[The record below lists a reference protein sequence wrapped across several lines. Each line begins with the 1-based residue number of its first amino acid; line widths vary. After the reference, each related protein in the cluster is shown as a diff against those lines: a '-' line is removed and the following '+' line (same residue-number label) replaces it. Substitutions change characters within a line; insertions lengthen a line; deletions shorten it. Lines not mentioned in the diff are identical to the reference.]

1 MEASPKPGLFDA
13 LIRYGFGARR
23 GIPSLDGIRAF
34 ALPLVLI
41 AHLSGTRG
49 FVNWHP
55 LYRLGTFGLRIFF
68 VLSGYLITTILLNEL
83 RRTNRISLGRF
94 YFRRSMRVFPAAYLL
109 IGVTSL
115 LVMNGIVHVKDH
127 ELLYA
132 STYTMNLHED
142 RGWPLGH
149 LWSMAVEEQ
158 FYFLWPAALMF
169 LGQARSA
176 RVLIGVLIGAPLIR
190 VVSPLLGPVANP
202 SGFLFWSDSLASG
215 CLLAMLSQNL
225 IGRTWYA
232 RILASR
238 WFFLVP
244 VTGLAANFVPFTKVS
259 WLVGYTTMNLAI
271 ALSLDWAIRNSDTL
285 LGRVLNWPSVS
296 FIGVISYSVYL
307 WQQLFL
313 DRESSSSV
321 FPLNVTLAI
330 AAGLVSYLLIE
341 APMLRL
347 RARLERRWWTKPQ
360 AAIDSVIP
368 ITVAHEPVYAA
379 NPAQQSAF
387 EAGNPS
393 ELSISVPRVQDHAAR
408 LVNE

>member
-1 MEASPKPGLFDA
+1 MEPSAKPGLFEA
-13 LIRYGFGARR
+13 LIRFGFGERR
-23 GIPSLDGIRAF
+23 AIPSLDGLRAF

-49 FVNWHP
+49 FVNWPP

-68 VLSGYLITTILLNEL
+68 VLSGYLITTILLKEL
-83 RRTNRISLGRF
+83 RRTNRISLWRF

-109 IGVTSL
+109 IAVTSL

-132 STYTMNLHED
+132 STYTMNFHED
-142 RGWPLGH
+142 RTWPLGH
-149 LWSMAVEEQ
+149 LWSMAIEEQ
-158 FYFLWPAALMF
+158 FYFLWPATLMF
-169 LGQARSA
+169 LRQARSV

-190 VVSPLLGPVANP
+190 MASPMLGPVAGP
-202 SGFLFWSDSLASG
+202 SGFLVWSDSLASG

-244 VTGLAANFVPFTKVS
+244 ATAIALGFVPSTKVLY
-259 WLVGYTTMNLAI
+259 LVGYTTMNLAI
-271 ALSLDWAIRNSDTL
+271 ALSLDWAIRNSGTRI
-285 LGRVLNWPSVS
+285 GRVLNWPSVS

-307 WQQLFL
+307 WQQIFL

-330 AAGLVSYLLIE
+330 AAGLVSYLLVE

-347 RARLERRWWTKPQ
+347 RARLERRGGVRPP
-360 AAIDSVIP
+360 AAIDSVMP
-368 ITVAHEPVYAA
+368 ITVAHEPVYTA
-379 NPAQQSAF
+379 NP
-387 EAGNPS
+387 N
-393 ELSISVPRVQDHAAR
+393 ELQISVPRVRAEQ